1 MAHRPRAS
9 WLFRAERRTS
19 MFGYPPIIPHFSFV
33 KRQTHVFKVGGV
45 VPFFI
50 GHAQVVEII
59 RPFLH
64 HFFAL
69 RQITGMVIGG
79 AHAVFLAMG
88 QLAFDPVAVVAPLVE
103 QGGGHG
109 AETVE

>member
-9 WLFRAERRTS
+9 WLFRAERRAS
-19 MFGYPPIIPHFSFV
+19 MFGYLPVIPHFSFV
-33 KRQTHVFKVGGV
+33 KRQTHVLKVGGV
-45 VPFFI
+45 VSFFI
-50 GHAQVVEII
+50 GRAQAVEVI
-59 RPFLH
+59 RPLLH
-64 HFFAL
+64 HFFAFL
-69 RQITGMVIGG
+69 QIAGVVIRG

-88 QLAFDPVAVVAPLVE
+88 QLAFDPVAVVAPLIE